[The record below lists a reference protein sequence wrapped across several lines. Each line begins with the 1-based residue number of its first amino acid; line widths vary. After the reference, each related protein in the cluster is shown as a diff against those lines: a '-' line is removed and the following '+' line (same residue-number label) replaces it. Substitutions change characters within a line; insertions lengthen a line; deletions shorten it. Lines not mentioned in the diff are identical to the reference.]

1 MLQVHKQTTLRSSR
15 VFLNAQSFQEI
26 FSISLC
32 VATKALVELSW
43 SNFL

>member
-26 FSISLC
+26 FFHFF
-32 VATKALVELSW
+32 AR
-43 SNFL
+43 SN